1 MITVS
6 VIHRTFHIRYGGAT
20 GTAFAV
26 DHADKQYLV
35 TARHVVPDITTG
47 GTIDIFHDKQWK
59 SFAVTVVG
67 IGAGEKNIAV
77 LACPIRL
84 APPHPLEA
92 SSAGLAYGQEVYFL
106 GFPFG
111 WDSGAEDIN
120 RDFPMPFVKAGVV
133 SAFTFEEPS
142 RMYIDAHGNKG
153 FSGGPVVFRTM
164 NQAGDDFRVAGIVSQ
179 APRPVLTPVVDK
191 LGEPVRA
198 NGAAMA
204 YFAENQGFVLAFDIR
219 HATDMIDANP
229 IGFDL
234 PRDEAS

>member
-1 MITVS
+1 MITS
-6 VIHRTFHIRYGGAT
+6 NVIHRTFHVRYGGGT
-20 GTAFAV
+20 GTAFAI
-26 DHADKQYLV
+26 DHGDKQYLV

-47 GTIDIFHDKQWK
+47 GTIDIFHEKQWK
-59 SFAVTVVG
+59 HIAVTVVG
-67 IGAGEKNIAV
+67 IGAGKRDIAV

-84 APPHPLEA
+84 APPHPFEA
-92 SSAGLAYGQEVYFL
+92 SSAGLVYGQQVYFL

-120 RDFPMPFVKAGVV
+120 RNFPMPFVKAGVL
-133 SAFTFEEPS
+133 SALTFEEPS
-142 RMYIDAHGNKG
+142 RMYIDAHGNTG

-164 NQAGDDFRVAGIVSQ
+164 TPAGGDFSVAGVVSQ

-198 NGAAMA
+198 NGAAIA
-204 YFAENQGFVLAFDIR
+204 YLAENQGLVLAYAIR
-219 HATDMIDANP
+219 HATDMIESNP